1 MKTDRRTPMVSV
13 GIISLLTLLT
23 VLMLTAFSVLS
34 LVSARSDLRL
44 NELAAQAVG
53 DYYEADGQAE
63 LWWMGLCQT
72 VSAAQPQDLPQRLSA
87 GGYAFEADGQ
97 GYRITATFAVGTT
110 KVLQAEALATPG
122 ADGVT
127 LTRTQW
133 RTAALPTH
141 KEE

>member
-1 MKTDRRTPMVSV
+1 MKTDQRTPMVSV

-63 LWWMGLCQT
+63 RWWMGLCQT

-87 GGYAFEADGQ
+87 GSYAFEADGE
-97 GYRITATFAVGTT
+97 GYRITATFPVGTA

>member
-13 GIISLLTLLT
+13 GVISLLTLLT
-23 VLMLTAFSVLS
+23 VLLLTAFSVLS

-63 LWWMGLCQT
+63 TWWMGLCQT
-72 VSAAQPQDLPQRLSA
+72 VSNAQPQDLPQRLSA
-87 GGYAFEADGQ
+87 GGYTFETDGA
-97 GYRITATFAVGTT
+97 GYRITAAVPVGAT

-122 ADGVT
+122 ADGVA

-133 RTAALPTH
+133 RTEALPTH